1 MQSSRALENGNQITI
16 NSFKL
21 GRDLFRTRFGEPA
34 LVDVTATEGGEY
46 ILNNSELNNYLK
58 RKLTFWDKLSPDEQN
73 NLCANTALYKYNAGQ
88 NIHNAAKQC
97 VGVLLVKS
105 GELRTY
111 IMSDDGREITLY
123 RLFNGDVCI
132 LSASCILRNIT
143 FDVYI
148 DAECDTEVLII
159 NSAYFSK
166 LIERNVYAE
175 NFSLKIAVD
184 MFSEVMWTMEQILF
198 MSFDKRL
205 AVFLLEEI
213 SKTGNN
219 ILNLT
224 HEQIA
229 KYMGSARE
237 VVSRMLKYF
246 EKEGIVRLSR
256 GAVEIIDKAKLRGMI

>member
-1 MQSSRALENGNQITI
+1 MD
-16 NSFKL
+16 NSVLNDYLSQKL
-21 GRDLFRTRFGEPA
+21 
-34 LVDVTATEGGEY
+34 
-46 ILNNSELNNYLK
+46 N
-58 RKLTFWDKLSPDEQN
+58 FWDKLNPDEQKK
-73 NLCANTALYKYNAGQ
+73 LCANTMLYKYNAGQ
-88 NIHNAAKQC
+88 NIHNASNQC

-111 IMSDDGREITLY
+111 IMSEDGREITLY
-123 RLFNGDVCI
+123 RLSDGNVCI
-132 LSASCILRNIT
+132 LSASCILQNIT

-148 DAECDTEVLII
+148 DAECDTEVFII

-166 LIERNVYAE
+166 LIEQNIYAE

-213 SKTGNN
+213 SKTGSD

-237 VVSRMLKYF
+237 VVSRMIKYF
-246 EKEGIVRLSR
+246 EKEGIVKLSR
-256 GAVEIIDKAKLRGMI
+256 GAVEIIDKAKLRSII